1 MTESLNYQ
9 QIQRR
14 AWTIMIAALVTF
26 CVLVISI
33 PLGINWF
40 LRNSE
45 TAQETSVTLISGTV
59 LLTQPGDTLPQA
71 IVETVSGLAESAQID
86 TEAGSQAAVSFY
98 APDKTTALGSLQIYG
113 GSSIDLSLM
122 RSPRFEWSDRPH
134 RMVINMQR
142 GRARVS
148 LAVDVKRQVVIV
160 LKTPH
165 GEVLLERPGSYSIEV
180 AAQKTEVAVRD
191 GAATVSDGEQSVILA
206 PGERTVVK
214 LGDGDNLKVETGER
228 NLIVNGDFKSS
239 FSPVD
244 WSPYKDRADPNDA
257 EGQIEIT
264 VDAGRKAVHFIR
276 PGSNWGRVGIQQKI
290 NRDVRDYQSLK
301 LHLAVRLV
309 RQNLSICGTYGS
321 ECPLMIKLEFTDVAG
336 NKREWLQ
343 GFYYYVDP
351 GSPLPT
357 LCVTCSAIK
366 SDHVRI
372 QHGIWFSYDSTDLIA
387 LFKSVN
393 QTPAVF
399 NTISIY
405 AEGHSFESLV
415 SEIELLAGD

>member
-1 MTESLNYQ
+1 MAESSNYQ

-40 LRNSE
+40 LHNSE
-45 TAQETSVTLISGTV
+45 TTQETSVTLISGTV
-59 LLTQPGDTLPQA
+59 FLTPPGAQRPEGV
-71 IVETVSGLAESAQID
+71 VETVPGIAEGSKIEND
-86 TEAGSQAAVSFY
+86 PGSQAAVSFY

-134 RMVINMQR
+134 RMAINMQR

-148 LAVDVKRQVVIV
+148 LAVDVNRQIVIL

-165 GEVLLERPGSYSIEV
+165 GEVLLERSGSYSIEV
-180 AAQKTEVAVRD
+180 TPHTTEVVVRD
-191 GAATVSDGEQSVILA
+191 GAATVTGAGESVILA
-206 PGERTVVK
+206 AGERTTVCAGCKPAGV
-214 LGDGDNLKVETGER
+214 LTGER
-228 NLIVNGDFKSS
+228 NLVVNGDFA
-239 FSPVD
+239 SPLSPAD
-244 WSPYKDRADPNDA
+244 WSPYKDRYDPTDV
-257 EGQIEIT
+257 EGQIEMT

-290 NRDVRDYQSLK
+290 NRDVRDYQSLR

-321 ECPLMIKLEFTDVAG
+321 ECPLMVKIEYTDLAG
-336 NKREWLQ
+336 NKNEWLQ
-343 GFYYYVDP
+343 GFYYYSDP
-351 GSPLPT
+351 ASPLPT
-357 LCVTCSAIK
+357 LCVTCAPPK
-366 SDHVRI
+366 TNHVRV
-372 QHGIWFSYDSTDLIA
+372 QHSVWYPYDIDLLA
-387 LFKSVN
+387 LFNSAN
-393 QTPAVF
+393 RAPAVI

>member
-1 MTESLNYQ
+1 MAESLNYQ

-40 LRNSE
+40 LHNSE
-45 TAQETSVTLISGTV
+45 TTQETSVTLISGTV

-71 IVETVSGLAESAQID
+71 IVETVSGLVESAQID

-98 APDKTTALGSLQIYG
+98 APDKTTALGSLQIYS

-148 LAVDVKRQVVIV
+148 LAVDVKRPIVIL

-165 GEVLLERPGSYSIEV
+165 GEVLLERSGSYSIEV
-180 AAQKTEVAVRD
+180 TPHTTEVVVRD
-191 GAATVSDGEQSVILA
+191 DAATVTGAGESVILA
-206 PGERTVVK
+206 AGERTTVCAGCKPAGV
-214 LGDGDNLKVETGER
+214 LTGER
-228 NLIVNGDFKSS
+228 NLVVNGDFA
-239 FSPVD
+239 SPLSPAD
-244 WSPYKDRADPNDA
+244 WSPYKDRYDPTDV
-257 EGQIEIT
+257 EGQIEMT

-301 LHLAVRLV
+301 LHLAVRLI
-309 RQNLSICGTYGS
+309 RQNLSMCGSMGS
-321 ECPLMIKLEFTDVAG
+321 ECPLMVKIEYTDLAG
-336 NKREWLQ
+336 SKNEWVQ
-343 GFYYYVDP
+343 GFYYYNDS
-351 GSPLPT
+351 GSNLPP
-357 LCVTCSAIK
+357 LCVACSSPK
-366 SDHVRI
+366 SNHIRV
-372 QHGIWFSYDSTDLIA
+372 QHSVWYAYDIDLLA
-387 LFKSVN
+387 LFKSAN
-393 QTPAVF
+393 RTPAVI

-405 AEGHSFESLV
+405 AEGHTFESLV

>member
-1 MTESLNYQ
+1 
-9 QIQRR
+9 
-14 AWTIMIAALVTF
+14 MIAALVTF

-40 LRNSE
+40 LHNSE
-45 TAQETSVTLISGTV
+45 TTQETSVTLISGTV

-98 APDKTTALGSLQIYG
+98 ASDKTTALGSLQIYG

-148 LAVDVKRQVVIV
+148 LAVDVKRQIVIL

-180 AAQKTEVAVRD
+180 TVQNTEVAVRD
-191 GAATVSDGEQSVILA
+191 GAATVSDGEKSVILA
-206 PGERTVVK
+206 PGERTAVRP
-214 LGDGDNLKVETGER
+214 GSADSLKAETGER
-228 NLIVNGDFKSS
+228 NLVVNGDFA
-239 FSPVD
+239 SPLSPAD
-244 WSPYKDRADPNDA
+244 WSPYKDRYDANDA

-301 LHLAVRLV
+301 LHLAVRLI
-309 RQNLSICGTYGS
+309 RQNLSMCGSMGS
-321 ECPLMIKLEFTDVAG
+321 ECPLMVKIEYTDLAG
-336 NKREWLQ
+336 NKNEWVQ
-343 GFYYYVDP
+343 GFYYYNDS
-351 GSPLPT
+351 GSNLPP
-357 LCVTCSAIK
+357 LCVACPSPK
-366 SDHVRI
+366 SNHIRVQRSV
-372 QHGIWFSYDSTDLIA
+372 WYAYDIDLLA
-387 LFKSVN
+387 LFKGAN
-393 QTPAVF
+393 RTPAVI